1 MLKTIKTKQHHII
14 MREVLIK
21 ICHEKQNERRM
32 ICQTIQN
39 ICKLRNNFLY
49 FSWEKLT
56 SNWGKKLLIFGRGNH
71 LILAVFRPLKN

>member
-39 ICKLRNNFLY
+39 ICKEIIFFISVGNN
-49 FSWEKLT
+49 
-56 SNWGKKLLIFGRGNH
+56 
-71 LILAVFRPLKN
+71 